1 MSVRAAFVLGVFLVL
16 AALAHGGFYAAGH
29 DFVVNRFT
37 GHYEFVPGGE
47 EDGDV
52 TMPTRA
58 CRTLTSQRAAA
69 RVGLLP
75 RRR

>member
-37 GHYEFVPGGE
+37 GQFEFVPGDD
-47 EDGDV
+47 EDGDAA
-52 TMPTRA
+52 TPTHRCRA
-58 CRTLTSQRAAA
+58 LTSPGGAA
-69 RVGLLP
+69 RVGFLP

>member
-1 MSVRAAFVLGVFLVL
+1 MSVRAAFVLGVFILL

-37 GHYEFVPGGE
+37 GDYEFVPDE
-47 EDGDV
+47 GDDADASMAV
-52 TMPTRA
+52 RA
-58 CRTLTSQRAAA
+58 CRTLTSRRAAA
-69 RVGLLP
+69 RVGLLS